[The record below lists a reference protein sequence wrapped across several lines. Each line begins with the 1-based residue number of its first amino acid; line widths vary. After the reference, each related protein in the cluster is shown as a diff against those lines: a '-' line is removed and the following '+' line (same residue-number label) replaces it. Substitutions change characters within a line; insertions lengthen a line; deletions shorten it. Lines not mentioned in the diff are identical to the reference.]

1 MLNIRELQRLKGSKH
16 PSQHSPSPLK
26 YNNPETNTNFYDQSH
41 EQVSHQLHVNKIG
54 FNSKEPMK
62 QTTSKLLHKR
72 GGSHGEVDMQE
83 RRTFN
88 LMLNPKLSM
97 YSSFLHSYN
106 FTMKLDL
113 N

>member
-1 MLNIRELQRLKGSKH
+1 MLNIRELQRLKGSKY

-26 YNNPETNTNFYDQSH
+26 YNNPETNTNFYDQGL

-54 FNSKEPMK
+54 FNSKEAMK

-72 GGSHGEVDMQE
+72 GGSHGEYDMPE

-97 YSSFLHSYN
+97 YASSLRSYN

>member
-1 MLNIRELQRLKGSKH
+1 MLNIRELQRLKGSKYSSH
-16 PSQHSPSPLK
+16 HSPSPLK
-26 YNNPETNTNFYDQSH
+26 YNNPEINTNFYDQGH
-41 EQVSHQLHVNKIG
+41 EQASHQPHVNKIG
-54 FNSKEPMK
+54 FNPKEPTK

-72 GGSHGEVDMQE
+72 GGSHGECDISE

-97 YSSFLHSYN
+97 YYSFLHSYN
-106 FTMKLDL
+106 FTMKLDP